1 MNVSGASFPSEA
13 VKILREI
20 GGAHFVAIDFEF
32 SGIAGFGRGGK
43 PTLQDLYH
51 EVKAAAER
59 YQVLQVG
66 LTIVKEDLKNGVYVV
81 RPYNFSLSPVPA
93 VDQRILDRYW
103 GSSSGGRSS
112 RSLAIL

>member
-1 MNVSGASFPSEA
+1 MNVSVASFPSEA
-13 VKILREI
+13 VKILQEI
-20 GGAHFVAIDFEF
+20 RDAHFVAIDFEF
-32 SGIAGFGRGGK
+32 SGIAGRGGGGK
-43 PTLQDLYH
+43 PSLQGLYH

-93 VDQRILDRYW
+93 VDPRTLDRVW
-103 GSSSGGRSS
+103 GSSSGGRASH
-112 RSLAIL
+112 SLAVP